1 MIKIHNSAPP
11 WPVGVI
17 IIPPKIANMALRA
30 TPKVPKEAL
39 PVPIGAIP
47 AQEFQTETG
56 PMMAPTNKASL
67 RI

>member
-1 MIKIHNSAPP
+1 M
-11 WPVGVI
+11 I
-17 IIPPKIANMALRA
+17 IILVLVFLLLLCLGVVANMALRA